1 MVIAQ
6 SNRWI
11 PRLTTKGKIARL
23 RDHVQQVTK
32 AQGEQAGAQTVRELC
47 RRDLFYLCYEVLGYR
62 DLVEPLH
69 DDLCDFIETCERVNK
84 SSVTLIPRGHFK
96 STIATVGRCIQW
108 MIRDRNTSIG
118 LGSAD
123 LKSSKKFLREIRG
136 QLEQNTRLK
145 ALFPDC
151 FFGDP
156 RREASKWT
164 EEEIII
170 KRDTTKPN
178 RKEGTIKVFGLEDGL
193 PTGDHYPHMVIDDS
207 INEDNVR
214 TADRLDKVANQSKYL
229 SPLLMTPDQPIHWV
243 GTRYHIFD
251 LYQGLIDDKDNNVY
265 LRSCIENGNLIFPER
280 FSLETL
286 EKTRNKLGSYIFS
299 CQYRLEPTDPADKK
313 FKREWLKWYTKE
325 ISKTYGHVFF
335 LVVDPA
341 SRMRKSSDFTAM
353 LVFGLD
359 HDMNFYLV
367 DGVHDKLNP
376 AQRIDAVFRLTKKWG
391 IGTIGYET
399 IGFQETDKFYID
411 QRQTKDRHYFEV
423 VEITSHKTRKD
434 ERIMGMQPVMEAGK
448 FHLPEAPIVYQRLWE
463 SPDDGKGVS
472 VDIVQEF
479 LSEFDFFPNAAHD
492 DLLDAAQ
499 MARHIVEAGYIPV
512 SKVFFT
518 DSSDYG
524 HYNMYKREDKESSEW
539 IT

>member
-1 MVIAQ
+1 MVLQIN
-6 SNRWI
+6 NRWNA
-11 PRLTTKGKIARL
+11 RATTKGKIPRF
-23 RDHVQQVTK
+23 RDFVQGITK
-32 AQGEQAGAQTVRELC
+32 GKGDQAGAQAIRELC
-47 RRDLFYLCYEVLGYR
+47 RKDLFYLCYEVLGYR

-69 DDLCDFIETCERVNK
+69 DDLCDFIETCEKTQKTNII
-84 SSVTLIPRGHFK
+84 LIPRGHFK

-108 MIRDRNTSIG
+108 MIRDQNTSIG

-151 FFGDP
+151 FYNDP
-156 RREASKWT
+156 RREATKWT

-170 KRDTTKPN
+170 KRDTSKPN
-178 RKEGTIKVFGLEDGL
+178 PKEGTVKVFGLEDGL
-193 PTGDHYPHMVIDDS
+193 PTGDHYYHMVIDDA

-214 TADRLDKVANQSKYL
+214 TTERLAKVDQQSRYL
-229 SPLLMTPDQPIHWV
+229 RPLLMTPDQPINWV

-251 LYQGLIDDKDNNVY
+251 IYQRLTDNPDNAVY
-265 LRSCIENGNLIFPER
+265 LRQAIEGMEPIFPER
-280 FSLETL
+280 FSQKTL
-286 EKTRNKLGSYIFS
+286 EATRIELGSYIFS
-299 CQYRLEPTDPADKK
+299 CQYMLTPTDPADKK
-313 FKREWLKWYTKE
+313 FKRDWLKWYTKE

-359 HDMNFYLV
+359 HDWNFYLV

-376 AQRIDAVFRLTKKWG
+376 AQRIDAVFRLTQKWG
-391 IGTIGYET
+391 IGTVGYET
-399 IGFQETDKFYID
+399 IGFQETDKFYIT
-411 QRQTKDRHYFEV
+411 QRQTKDNHYFEV

-434 ERIMGMQPVMEAGK
+434 ERIMGLQPIMESGK
-448 FHLPEAPIVYQRLWE
+448 FHLPAEPILYQRMWE
-463 SPDDGKGVS
+463 SPDDGKGVT

-479 LSEFDFFPNAAHD
+479 LSEYDFFPNSAHD

-499 MARHIVEAGYIPV
+499 MARHIVAAGHIPV
-512 SKVFFT
+512 SKVFF
-518 DSSDYG
+518 SESVDYG
-524 HYNMYKREDKESSEW
+524 HYNMYKRDDNEVSEW
-539 IT
+539 IA